1 MTIDWNKTT
10 ETELRRGIRGL
21 VNNLN
26 ENLPPRVI
34 PQLPAARDWHCERSE
49 AHSVGR
55 AFRPSSF
62 PRRRESRLDPG
73 SESGVTTDRHEA
85 GPTRLVVFPASLP
98 PRKQDTR
105 FLGERS
111 RKVPP
116 RSLRSPR

>member
-34 PQLPAARDWHCERSE
+34 LQLPAARDCHCERSE

-73 SESGVTTDRHEA
+73 SESGVTTERH
-85 GPTRLVVFPASLP
+85 GGRSYRLVVGPASLP
-98 PRKQDTR
+98 VRCFKQGIP
-105 FLGERS
+105 LS
-111 RKVPP
+111 R
-116 RSLRSPR
+116 